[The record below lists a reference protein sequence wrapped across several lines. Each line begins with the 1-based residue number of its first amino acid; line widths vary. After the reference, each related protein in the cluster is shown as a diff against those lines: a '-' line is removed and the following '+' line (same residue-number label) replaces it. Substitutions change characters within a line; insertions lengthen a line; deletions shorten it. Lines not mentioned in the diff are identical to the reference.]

1 MYVIQRYYST
11 LCTVWWSEHTAVLLP
26 CQHALLPWRG
36 VAFDMV
42 CLLEEGRVVYLDW
55 APFKKRSLRP
65 ARSHSARLV
74 EHSGVTA
81 SPPIRTS
88 WDSHRTPTSRSC
100 RTGTQPTLWTSTW
113 GICLRLTRRDSANS
127 GMHLIFTWNK
137 CSMEGNCEQD
147 AGLCVYDHMEKLWA
161 ASLYNALLL
170 CWCLSVFWQP
180 ERENWGRRHSSGLLQ
195 ESHHR
200 WSHEDVGGSG
210 KLIFIFI
217 LINCSFLKRLSRFSY

>member
-1 MYVIQRYYST
+1 
-11 LCTVWWSEHTAVLLP
+11 
-26 CQHALLPWRG
+26 
-36 VAFDMV
+36 MV

-127 GMHLIFTWNK
+127 GMHPIFKGNK

-147 AGLCVYDHMEKLWA
+147 AGLWVITWKSSEQLHYIMLYFFADVFLCSDSLNLKTEDGDILLDFSKNLITDEVMKMLVDLVNSFSFSSWLTV
-161 ASLYNALLL
+161 ASQNAWVDFLISFPIM
-170 CWCLSVFWQP
+170 LS
-180 ERENWGRRHSSGLLQ
+180 
-195 ESHHR
+195 
-200 WSHEDVGGSG
+200 D
-210 KLIFIFI
+210 
-217 LINCSFLKRLSRFSY
+217 

>member
-1 MYVIQRYYST
+1 
-11 LCTVWWSEHTAVLLP
+11 
-26 CQHALLPWRG
+26 
-36 VAFDMV
+36 MV

-127 GMHLIFTWNK
+127 GMHLIFTGNK

-147 AGLCVYDHMEKLWA
+147 AGLWVITWKSSEQLHYIILYFFADVFLCSDSLNLKTEDGDILLDFSKNLITDEVMKMLVDLVNSFSFSSWLTV
-161 ASLYNALLL
+161 ASQNAWVDFLISFPIM
-170 CWCLSVFWQP
+170 LS
-180 ERENWGRRHSSGLLQ
+180 
-195 ESHHR
+195 
-200 WSHEDVGGSG
+200 D
-210 KLIFIFI
+210 
-217 LINCSFLKRLSRFSY
+217 

>member
-1 MYVIQRYYST
+1 
-11 LCTVWWSEHTAVLLP
+11 
-26 CQHALLPWRG
+26 
-36 VAFDMV
+36 MV

-127 GMHLIFTWNK
+127 GMHPIFKGNK

-147 AGLCVYDHMEKLWA
+147 AGLWVITWKSSEQLHHIILYFFADVFLCSDSLNVKTEDGDILLDYSKNLITDEVMKMLVDLVNSFSFSSWLTV
-161 ASLYNALLL
+161 AS
-170 CWCLSVFWQP
+170 
-180 ERENWGRRHSSGLLQ
+180 
-195 ESHHR
+195 
-200 WSHEDVGGSG
+200 
-210 KLIFIFI
+210 
-217 LINCSFLKRLSRFSY
+217 